1 MVPGHCPAMSDKR
14 SSFFPDTS
22 GGKGLALLLLFIV
35 SVFNY
40 GDRWMLGVLIPDIK
54 ADLGLSDA
62 QVGFITGLAFSL
74 FYAVMAIPIA
84 RLADR
89 YSRKVVVSVS
99 LAAWSLMTAVCGLA
113 QNFWQL
119 AVARVLVGVGEAG
132 ASPPSHAIIA
142 DLFPRNQ
149 RAAALA
155 TYALGGPA
163 GVFLGFLLGSQ
174 LVEAYGWR
182 VALFSFG
189 IPGILMAFV
198 VYRFLKEPARGQ
210 SDGEVQTAPPPA
222 LGETL
227 KSLLSRKTFIHNTI
241 ASGFFTIVYLG
252 LVSWLP
258 SYYDRSFD
266 MGMTTIGAWLA
277 VILGLSQL
285 IGIFAGGALADKLAA
300 NNLKWLPMI
309 SSLGVLASV
318 PLYLVVFSVSD
329 PIWAM
334 IALFPPFVLALMQ
347 AGPQHA
353 TTQGVSPAAMR
364 ATAAAT
370 YLLIVNLM
378 GGLGPLFVGLL
389 SDMFEAELG
398 DAALGRALLIIAI
411 IFSLWSALHFFLAS
425 RTFQADVERTKTQM
439 ATEAAS

>member
-1 MVPGHCPAMSDKR
+1 MTQKT

-22 GGKGLALLLLFIV
+22 NGKGVALLLLFIV

-40 GDRWMLGVLIPDIK
+40 GDRWMLGVLVPDIK
-54 ADLGLSDA
+54 ADLDLSDA
-62 QVGFITGLAFSL
+62 QMGFITGLAFSL
-74 FYAVMAIPIA
+74 FYAVMAVPIA

-89 YSRKVVVSVS
+89 HSRKVVLSVS

-119 AVARVLVGVGEAG
+119 AVSRVLFGVGQAG

-142 DLFPRNQ
+142 DLFPRDQ

-155 TYALGGPA
+155 TYALGGPV
-163 GVFLGFLLGSQ
+163 GVFFGFLLGSQ
-174 LVEAYGWR
+174 LVDAFGWR

-189 IPGILMAFV
+189 LPGLVMAVIL
-198 VYRFLKEPARGQ
+198 YRFLKEPARGQ
-210 SDGEVQTAPPPA
+210 SDGEVQTAPPPP
-222 LGETL
+222 LGSTVKTL
-227 KSLLSRKTFIHNTI
+227 MSRPTFVHNTI
-241 ASGFFTIVYLG
+241 ASGLFTIVYLG
-252 LVSWLP
+252 LVTWLP

-266 MGMTTIGAWLA
+266 LGMTTIGAWLA

-285 IGIFAGGALADKLAA
+285 LGIFAGGALADRLATR
-300 NNLKWLPMI
+300 NLKWLPLI

-318 PLYLVVFSVSD
+318 PLYLVVFSATD
-329 PIWAM
+329 PTWAM
-334 IALFPPFVLALMQ
+334 VALFPPFVLALMQ

-353 TTQGVSPAAMR
+353 TTQGVSPPVMR

-370 YLLIVNLM
+370 YLLLVNLM

-389 SDMFEAELG
+389 SDTLAGDLG
-398 DAALGRALLIIAI
+398 DAALGRSLLIIAVV
-411 IFSLWSALHFFLAS
+411 FSIWSALHFYLAS
-425 RTFQADVERTKTQM
+425 RTFVADVERTKSQIE
-439 ATEAAS
+439 TEAAS